1 MAKVATKLL
10 LLVFVLSFV
19 VESAAQEKPLERRL
33 SLTIEQVKL
42 EDALFL
48 ISETGGFNFC
58 YNSKLL
64 ETGKLVDVNAADETV
79 SSILKKLF
87 GNGMDVVPVGN
98 HVILRNKNIQS
109 AVQPEQQIEI
119 SGLVID
125 DHSGQ
130 RIPNV
135 TVFEDFRKKAVQ
147 TDANGRFSIQL
158 PSSIRSVALSFGK
171 SGYVDTSIVIIPQK
185 SMRLIVGVAREG
197 VIGPVAVI
205 PPTELVA
212 GASDADQNPP
222 STTENPSTQTRKPR
236 RTVPVQISAFPMVG
250 SNGINQFGTD
260 NYFSFNVFA
269 GITKG
274 VKGFELGS
282 VANVN
287 LENMYG
293 LQIAGAANI
302 VGADVRGIQI
312 TQGYNYVGQDAK
324 GTQLSMAGNHV
335 KGSMTGVQATM
346 AGNIVMGNF
355 SGWQMTVLANI
366 SLGRMNGFQLAQGY
380 NYAGKDAEGVQISG
394 IGNHVRQ
401 NMVGWQLSSGVNLVE
416 NDFRG
421 LQMTALLNYARKVK
435 GVQFGIINIS
445 DTIQGVAIG
454 LVNISKNGY
463 LRVEQESSDLLH
475 NSLRFKSGTNS
486 LYTILES
493 GVRWGNGLAGY
504 AFGAGLGA
512 RVEYAKKRMFSE
524 FDIDAF
530 WMVETHVPVTELNV
544 VTRFSPTIG
553 VKIFGPVELHVGPT
567 FVYHHSNIK
576 DANDGTF
583 NTKLGF
589 FPFYR
594 DERYDINLLQQMW
607 VGIKG
612 GVQFNLNWRK
622 AKG

>member
-1 MAKVATKLL
+1 MRVAIKHILLGLL
-10 LLVFVLSFV
+10 LSFGAV
-19 VESAAQEKPLERRL
+19 CYAQENPLERTL

-48 ISETGGFNFC
+48 ISETGRFNFC
-58 YNSKLL
+58 YNSKLI
-64 ETGKLVDVNAADETV
+64 ETEILVDVNAANEPV
-79 SSILKKLF
+79 SSILQILF
-87 GNGMDVVPVGN
+87 GDEMDMIPVGN
-98 HVILRNKNIQS
+98 HVILRKKIVQS
-109 AVQPEQQIEI
+109 AVQSEQQIEV

-147 TDANGRFSIQL
+147 TDANGRFSFQL

-212 GASDADQNPP
+212 GGTDTDQNPP
-222 STTENPSTQTRKPR
+222 STTENPSTEIRKHK
-236 RTVPVQISAFPMVG
+236 RTVPVQVSAFPMVG

-260 NYFSFNVFA
+260 NYFSLNVFA

-274 VKGFELGS
+274 VKGVELGG

-287 LENMYG
+287 LEYMYG
-293 LQIAGAANI
+293 LQIAGAANV
-302 VGADVRGIQI
+302 VGADAKGVQLA
-312 TQGYNYVGQDAK
+312 TGYNYVAQDAV
-324 GTQLSMAGNHV
+324 GFQMAVGGNHAKRNI
-335 KGSMTGVQATM
+335 KGWQFSLGT
-346 AGNIVMGNF
+346 NIV
-355 SGWQMTVLANI
+355 
-366 SLGRMNGFQLAQGY
+366 
-380 NYAGKDAEGVQISG
+380 
-394 IGNHVRQ
+394 
-401 NMVGWQLSSGVNLVE
+401 E
-416 NDFRG
+416 NEMRG
-421 LQMTALLNYARKVK
+421 LQMTALVNYARKIK
-435 GVQFGIINIS
+435 GIQFGLINIS
-445 DTIQGVAIG
+445 DTIKGAAIG
-454 LVNISKNGY
+454 LVNISKSGY
-463 LRVEQESSDLLH
+463 MRVELESSDVLH

-504 AFGAGLGA
+504 AFGTGLGA
-512 RVEYAKKRMFSE
+512 RVEYAKNRMFSE

-530 WMVETHVPVTELNV
+530 WMIETHIPVTELNV

-553 VKIFGPVELHVGPT
+553 VKVFGPLEIHIGPT

-576 DANDGTF
+576 NANDGTF

-612 GVQFNLNWRK
+612 GIQFDLNWRK
-622 AKG
+622 GKK

>member
-1 MAKVATKLL
+1 MARAASKIIAIALL
-10 LLVFVLSFV
+10 LCFGTACF
-19 VESAAQEKPLERRL
+19 AQENPLERRL

-48 ISETGGFNFC
+48 ISETGSFNFC
-58 YNSKLL
+58 YNSKLI
-64 ETGKLVDVNAADETV
+64 EAEKLVDVNAADQPV
-79 SSILKKLF
+79 SSILQKLF
-87 GNGMDVVPVGN
+87 GNGMDLVPVGN
-98 HVILRNKNIQS
+98 HIIIRKKIVQS
-109 AVQPEQQIEI
+109 AVQPEQQIEV

-147 TDANGRFSIQL
+147 TDANGRFSFQL
-158 PSSIRSVALSFGK
+158 PNSIRSVALSFSK
-171 SGYVDTSIVIIPQK
+171 SGYIDTSIVIIPQK

-205 PPTELVA
+205 PPTEVA
-212 GASDADQNPP
+212 GNASETASDTLAIIEMPKAEQ
-222 STTENPSTQTRKPR
+222 RKPK

-260 NYFSFNVFA
+260 NYFSLNVFA

-274 VKGFELGS
+274 VKGVELGG

-293 LQIAGAANI
+293 LQVAGAANV
-302 VGADVRGIQI
+302 VGADVKGFQLAS
-312 TQGYNYVGQDAK
+312 GYNYVGQDAV
-324 GTQLSMAGNHV
+324 GFQMSAGGNHAKRNM
-335 KGSMTGVQATM
+335 KGWQFSLGT
-346 AGNIVMGNF
+346 NIV
-355 SGWQMTVLANI
+355 
-366 SLGRMNGFQLAQGY
+366 
-380 NYAGKDAEGVQISG
+380 
-394 IGNHVRQ
+394 
-401 NMVGWQLSSGVNLVE
+401 E
-416 NDFRG
+416 NEMRG
-421 LQMTALLNYARKVK
+421 LQMTALVNYARKIK
-435 GVQFGIINIS
+435 GVQFGLINIS
-445 DTIQGVAIG
+445 DTIQGAAIG
-454 LVNISKNGY
+454 LINISKSGY
-463 LRVEQESSDLLH
+463 MRVELESSDVLH
-475 NSLRFKSGTNS
+475 NSVRFKSGTNS

-530 WMVETHVPVTELNV
+530 WMIETHVPVTELNV

-553 VKIFGPVELHVGPT
+553 VKVFGPMEFHIGPT
-567 FVYHHSNIK
+567 FIYHHSNIK
-576 DANDGTF
+576 NENDGTF

-612 GVQFNLNWRK
+612 GIQFDLNWK
-622 AKG
+622 NEKG

>member
-1 MAKVATKLL
+1 MGH
-10 LLVFVLSFV
+10 
-19 VESAAQEKPLERRL
+19 AQENPLDRRL
-33 SLTIEQVKL
+33 SLTIQQVKL

-48 ISETGGFNFC
+48 ISETGDFNFC
-58 YNSKLL
+58 YNSKLI
-64 ETGKLVDVNAADETV
+64 EAEKLVDVNAADEPV
-79 SSILKKLF
+79 SSILQKLF
-87 GNGMDVVPVGN
+87 GDEMDLVPVGN
-98 HVILRNKNIQS
+98 HVILRKKIVQS
-109 AVQPEQQIEI
+109 AVQAEQQIEI

-135 TVFEDFRKKAVQ
+135 TVFEDFRKKTVQ

-171 SGYVDTSIVIIPQK
+171 SGYIDTSIVIIPQK

-205 PPTELVA
+205 PPTALVA
-212 GASDADQNPP
+212 GSSNADQNLP
-222 STTENPSTQTRKPR
+222 STTENPATENPATETRKPR

-260 NYFSFNVFA
+260 NYFSLNVFA
-269 GITKG
+269 GMTKG
-274 VKGFELGS
+274 VKGFELGG

-293 LQIAGAANI
+293 LQISGAANI
-302 VGADVRGIQI
+302 VGADMKGLQI
-312 TQGYNYVGQDAK
+312 TEGYNYVGQNAAGVQLTVVGNHVRRNFGGLQMSCAVNLVEADAEGGQVTSGYNYVGQDAL
-324 GTQLSMAGNHV
+324 GL
-335 KGSMTGVQATM
+335 
-346 AGNIVMGNF
+346 
-355 SGWQMTVLANI
+355 QMSTV
-366 SLGRMNGFQLAQGY
+366 
-380 NYAGKDAEGVQISG
+380 
-394 IGNHVRQ
+394 GNHVRR
-401 NMVGWQLSSGVNLVE
+401 NMVGLQLTTGVNIVE
-416 NDFRG
+416 NEFEG
-421 LQMTALLNYARKVK
+421 LQMTSLLNYARKVK
-435 GVQFGIINIS
+435 GVQIGLINIS

-463 LRVEQESSDLLH
+463 LRVEQESSDILH
-475 NSLRFKSGTNS
+475 NSLRFKSGRNS

-530 WMVETHVPVTELNV
+530 WMIETHVPVTELNV
-544 VTRFSPTIG
+544 LTRFSPTIG
-553 VKIFGPVELHVGPT
+553 VKVFGPLEIHIGPT

-576 DANDGTF
+576 DTNDGTF

-612 GVQFNLNWRK
+612 GIQFDLNWRK
-622 AKG
+622 TKG